1 MSSPT
6 ANPDVPATRRFV
18 CWLAVLCLLLQS
30 IWLPLHLASE
40 RHFVVGLEL
49 AERAPSAPSGDATT
63 APSAAAPD
71 ALATASAD
79 LERDDAPAEPPHSAF
94 DHQQQKRT
102 VSDDDEAAAS
112 AHAPFAIAWC
122 DDVVT
127 LPGLGRAPPRLV
139 DFGNRP
145 VQSDGPPDEAAPRAP
160 PTAA

>member
-40 RHFVVGLEL
+40 RHFVVGFGL
-49 AERAPSAPSGDATT
+49 AEPAPLAHSGDAPT
-63 APSAAAPD
+63 ACSAEAPD

-102 VSDDDEAAAS
+102 APDDDEASAP
-112 AHAPFAIAWC
+112 AHAAVAIAWC

-127 LPGLGRAPPRLV
+127 LPGLGRAPPRV
-139 DFGNRP
+139 VAFDDRP
-145 VQSDGPPDEAAPRAP
+145 VPDDGPPDEAAPRAP
-160 PTAA
+160 PTTA

>member
-40 RHFVVGLEL
+40 RHFVVGFDL
-49 AERAPSAPSGDATT
+49 AERAPIARNG
-63 APSAAAPD
+63 AAPTTRSSEAPT

-102 VSDDDEAAAS
+102 APDDDEAGS
-112 AHAPFAIAWC
+112 HAHAAVAIAFC

-127 LPGLGRAPPRLV
+127 LPGLGRAPPRVV

-145 VQSDGPPDEAAPRAP
+145 VPNDGPSDEAAPRAP
-160 PTAA
+160 PTTA